1 MNWDVI
7 VSYLPLYKDGLLI
20 TLYTGWFGILISI
33 VLGLVTALIVHF
45 KVPVLKTIAKI
56 YIEILRNT
64 PLLIQLFFIYYGIP
78 KLFGIVTDELT
89 CGIVGLGLLGGAY
102 MAETFRSG
110 IEAVDTI
117 QMESALSLGMTRRQA
132 LLRVGLRLSMPQLV
146 SVIGL
151 TFAQM
156 ITGVMVVENL
166 FALPGLGS
174 MLITDVGN
182 RDLIAVQS
190 ELFLLAAFFL
200 LLGLAVDMAHH
211 ALDPRL
217 NTASDDVQE
226 VL

>member
-102 MAETFRSG
+102 MAE
-110 IEAVDTI
+110 
-117 QMESALSLGMTRRQA
+117 LSLGMTRRQA
-132 LLRVGLRLSMPQLV
+132 MFHIILPQAVTYSVPAFVANLIFLLKETSVFSCISILELMFTAKDRIAVSSTTVESLFLV
-146 SVIGL
+146 VVFYLIVLLPVSIIGS
-151 TFAQM
+151 
-156 ITGVMVVENL
+156 VVERRL
-166 FALPGLGS
+166 RYASF
-174 MLITDVGN
+174 GN
-182 RDLIAVQS
+182 
-190 ELFLLAAFFL
+190 
-200 LLGLAVDMAHH
+200 
-211 ALDPRL
+211 
-217 NTASDDVQE
+217 
-226 VL
+226 

>member
-110 IEAVDTI
+110 IEAVDHIILPQAVTYSVPAFVANLI
-117 QMESALSLGMTRRQA
+117 FLLKETSVFSCISILELMFTAKDRIAVSSTTVESLFLVVVFYLIV
-132 LLRVGLRLSMPQLV
+132 LLPV
-146 SVIGL
+146 SIIGS
-151 TFAQM
+151 
-156 ITGVMVVENL
+156 VVERRL
-166 FALPGLGS
+166 RYASF
-174 MLITDVGN
+174 GN
-182 RDLIAVQS
+182 
-190 ELFLLAAFFL
+190 
-200 LLGLAVDMAHH
+200 
-211 ALDPRL
+211 
-217 NTASDDVQE
+217 
-226 VL
+226 

>member
-132 LLRVGLRLSMPQLV
+132 MFHIILPQAV
-146 SVIGL
+146 TYSVPA
-151 TFAQM
+151 FVA
-156 ITGVMVVENL
+156 NL
-166 FALPGLGS
+166 
-174 MLITDVGN
+174 I
-182 RDLIAVQS
+182 
-190 ELFLLAAFFL
+190 FLLKETSVFSCISIQRT
-200 LLGLAVDMAHH
+200 GS
-211 ALDPRL
+211 P
-217 NTASDDVQE
+217 
-226 VL
+226 